1 MRCKRLMQTVLMGTM
16 VMAMAAGCSKPESGG
31 DTSSAPPASSAE
43 QSKAAGEGQA
53 DKEEPKAEETKAEET
68 KAVYPPGTITI
79 YGVGQPQYLQE
90 YYDAWLERNQ
100 DIASGINIEI
110 VQTEGHAQSREKIT
124 MTSLA
129 GADDDLP
136 DAVYLDPVNIMDLS
150 QGGLLKEETEYL
162 QPYIEQ
168 MVDGAVADATVNGKI
183 YGLPESVRPNVL
195 FYNKDIF
202 DQYGIDPSM
211 MSTFDGYVEAGRQLK
226 EKSGG
231 TVYLSYISPGSRTW
245 RYWGRRGLMPQANA
259 RIWDDQ
265 GNIVIGE
272 DEGTKLALG
281 TLDTLYQEGLLLKS
295 EIMEPALYDA
305 INAQQ
310 VATFYIGAFWDE
322 FMRKNCQ
329 DTAGQ
334 WRVMPSPV
342 FESVGR
348 AGAPVSSYFC
358 IVNKGDN
365 VYAGLLEQLWHDF
378 TFDTESRN
386 TWVKAMEAQNA
397 PYANPVSLKML
408 EDEFWREP
416 SEFYGGDSFREM
428 EGLCL
433 ENGAANL
440 VVTPQ
445 DAEAD
450 GIITAELENYVAGN
464 QTMEQAIANMD
475 KNLKAKIGKA
485 EIIK

>member
-1 MRCKRLMQTVLMGTM
+1 MKKTAATLLAAVMTAGLVSGCGGGSTETTAAPASGDSTTQAAENKGGQEAAQTVY
-16 VMAMAAGCSKPESGG
+16 
-31 DTSSAPPASSAE
+31 PA
-43 QSKAAGEGQA
+43 
-53 DKEEPKAEETKAEET
+53 
-68 KAVYPPGTITI
+68 GTITI
-79 YGVGQPQYLQE
+79 YGTGQPQYLQE
-90 YYDAWLERNQ
+90 YYDAWLDAHR
-100 DIASGINIEI
+100 DIAPDVKIEI

-124 MTSLA
+124 MTALA

-136 DAVYLDPVNIMDLS
+136 DATYLDPVNIMDLS
-150 QGGLLKEETEYL
+150 QAGILKDETEFL
-162 QPYIEQ
+162 QPYLDQ
-168 MVDGAVADATVNGKI
+168 MVDGASADATINGKI

-202 DQYGIDPSM
+202 EKFDIDPAM
-211 MSTFDGYVEAGRQLK
+211 MNTFDGYIEAGRQLK
-226 EKSGG
+226 EKSSGE
-231 TVYLSYISPGSRTW
+231 VYLSYISPSSKTW

-259 RIWDDQ
+259 RIWDEN
-265 GNIVIGE
+265 GAIVIGE
-272 DEGTKLALG
+272 DEGTRMALG
-281 TLDTLYQEGLLLKS
+281 TLDTLYSEGLLLKS

-305 INAQQ
+305 INEQK

-329 DTAGQ
+329 QTAGQ
-334 WRVMPSPV
+334 WQVMPSPV
-342 FESVGR
+342 YEGVEK

-365 VYAGLLEQLWHDF
+365 VYAGLLEQLWKDF

-386 TWVKAMEAQNA
+386 TWVKSMESQNA
-397 PYANPVSLKML
+397 PYANPISLEML
-408 EDEFWREP
+408 QDEFWKEP
-416 SEFYGGDSFREM
+416 SEFYGGLSFREM
-428 EGLCL
+428 EGKCL

-475 KNLKAKIGKA
+475 KNLKAKIGQA